1 MSIFNSCFMKFDRR
15 MVFTLVERWKVIM
28 VDEIKYLSNPNPVI
42 IQIFHRIKAQ
52 WTQDFI

>member
-1 MSIFNSCFMKFDRR
+1 MKFDRR
-15 MVFTLVERWKVIM
+15 MVLTLVERWKVIM